1 MSELSIPYENLARF
15 TGTESTVPVDQS
27 ESESMAPVITWDEFL
42 EYFTW
47 NQGDHVGLIAPTDSG
62 KTTLALQ
69 LLPFQ
74 PYVVVFA
81 TKPRDDTLADLTD
94 KKTILAQT
102 IGVYKRFDQWKKLN
116 PDKYP
121 RRLLWPDARDL
132 YAMNHQKAVFQK
144 ALSDIYHEGGWC
156 VYLDELWMMTSILGL
171 DQEVRIYLQQARAN
185 YISLMISSQRPS
197 RIPLEVYDQSRH
209 LFFAR
214 DNDRRNLDR
223 IAGINNINEQIVRYL
238 VARLDPHQFL
248 YVNNRTADMFRITC
262 PPIGR

>member
-1 MSELSIPYENLARF
+1 MSLQIPYERLVEY
-15 TGTESTVPVDQS
+15 TGVHIDVNEEEDIAPHVPWAS
-27 ESESMAPVITWDEFL
+27 FL
-42 EYFTW
+42 ETFEW
-47 NQGDHVGLIAPTDSG
+47 RQGDHVGLIAPTDSG

-74 PYVVVFA
+74 PYVTVFS
-81 TKPRDDTLADLTD
+81 TKPRDRTLADLTD
-94 KKTILAQT
+94 KKSILAQK
-102 IGVYKRFDQWKKLN
+102 IGVYKRLDKWKQMS

-132 YAMNHQKAVFQK
+132 YAMNHQRAVFQQ
-144 ALSDIYHEGGWC
+144 ALSDIYYEGGWC
-156 VYLDELWMMTSILGL
+156 VYLDELWFLSSILKL

-185 YISLMISSQRPS
+185 DISLMISSQRPS

-214 DNDRRNLDR
+214 ENDTRNLDR

-238 VARLDPHQFL
+238 VARLEPHEFL
-248 YVNNRTADMFRITC
+248 YVNNRTGVMLRTVAT
-262 PPIGR
+262 PLGR

>member
-1 MSELSIPYENLARF
+1 MGLYIPYDALAGMTGVDVPADTNLS
-15 TGTESTVPVDQS
+15 EVD
-27 ESESMAPVITWDEFL
+27 ETAPRIEWDVFIDEVFQ
-42 EYFTW
+42 W

-81 TKPRDDTLADLTD
+81 TKPRDRTLSDLVN
-94 KKTILAQT
+94 KNSILARK
-102 IGVYKRFDQWKKLN
+102 IGVYKRLEQWRNLS
-116 PDKYP
+116 PDKHP

-132 YAMNHQKAVFQK
+132 YAMNKQRDEFQR
-144 ALSDIYHEGGWC
+144 ALSTIYYEGGWC
-156 VYLDELWMMTSILGL
+156 VYLDELWFMSSVLKL

-185 YISLMISSQRPS
+185 DISLMVSSQRPS

-223 IAGINNINEQIVRYL
+223 IAGINNVNEQIVRYL
-238 VARLDPHQFL
+238 VSRLDPHEFL
-248 YVNNRTADMFRITC
+248 YVNNRTGFMCRIIC